1 VIEECWIILK
11 FVYFSV
17 NSTWKIC
24 ICFYLRYKVSRQE
37 VSADKWH
44 VWFAKITSKN
54 KHDVFFFYF
63 IFLSKCYIIIII
75 IVFSV
80 AMQLPW
86 HINVIFTLYGYY
98 FCLQNTITYL
108 SVTWV
113 LKSRRKHC
121 EKHSHLL
128 VKYREY
134 TSIPYLL
141 LLNL

>member
-1 VIEECWIILK
+1 M
-11 FVYFSV
+11 
-17 NSTWKIC
+17 
-24 ICFYLRYKVSRQE
+24 YLFLPTPYGTIVSRQE

-54 KHDVFFFYF
+54 KHYLFFYF

-75 IVFSV
+75 VSS
-80 AMQLPW
+80 AATQLPW

-121 EKHSHLL
+121 EKHLHLL
-128 VKYREY
+128 AKYREY
-134 TSIPYLL
+134 TSMPYLL
-141 LLNL
+141 LLYLYIFYLFLR